1 MPLPAN
7 SSGQEGL
14 LGEVHLDTL
23 ETARHIADIISS
35 MMGVD
40 VLLLDISDVTLI
52 ADYFVIASAE
62 SERQMR
68 AISEE
73 IVQRLKDQDIVPLST
88 EGTPAS
94 GWMLLDYGSIVVHL
108 FSESQRERYR
118 LEELWSNARTLL
130 RMA

>member
-1 MPLPAN
+1 ML
-7 SSGQEGL
+7 
-14 LGEVHLDTL
+14 
-23 ETARHIADIISS
+23 
-35 MMGVD
+35 GVD

-73 IVQRLKDQDIVPLST
+73 IAKELKEQGIVPLST
-88 EGTPAS
+88 EGTSAS
-94 GWMLLDYGSIVVHL
+94 GWILLDYGSIVVHL
-108 FSESQRERYR
+108 FSESQRDHYR
-118 LEELWSNARTLL
+118 LEDLWSNARTVL

>member
-1 MPLPAN
+1 
-7 SSGQEGL
+7 
-14 LGEVHLDTL
+14 
-23 ETARHIADIISS
+23 

-40 VLLLDISDVTLI
+40 VLLLDISAVTLI

-73 IVQRLKDQDIVPLST
+73 IAEKLKGQEIVPLST

-94 GWMLLDYGSIVVHL
+94 GWILLDYGSIVVHL
-108 FSESQRERYR
+108 FSERQRGHYR
-118 LEELWSNARTLL
+118 LEDLWSNARTVL